1 MSHSN
6 YFWIYGILLKLK
18 KIPIENKVSS
28 ICYENVQDL
37 MKDCRLSDQA
47 NKAFNFMKEANQNQR
62 FSPNMLKGVIFSS
75 EKKCDE
81 IKPSIS
87 ELKVHID
94 QKFQILTEFLI
105 MREKCINDKLDKI
118 IEMMKCK
125 E

>member
-18 KIPIENKVSS
+18 KIPVENKVSS
-28 ICYENVQDL
+28 ICYENVQEL
-37 MKDCRLSDQA
+37 MKDSRLSDQA
-47 NKAFNFMKEANQNQR
+47 NKAFSFMKETNQNQL
-62 FSPNMLKGVIFSS
+62 FISNLLKGDIFSS

-81 IKPSIS
+81 IKPYIS

-118 IEMMKCK
+118 IEMMKSR